1 MMRSLTPA
9 PCGPLL
15 PFTLTHPALTRWFA
29 LLSPYCPNKRRPR
42 SRSDAHARIGCSFS
56 TVIRLDSQTT
66 LLPPAPPT
74 GLLLI
79 CGAFRSLTLLRS
91 FKRRH
96 AWLNLR
102 GKRTTTGRINQ
113 VASLL
118 SLSIVSLLL
127 LLVLVVIVLL
137 LLLLL
142 LLLCGSLLTHP
153 NHNSQPS
160 TIARTHSTPTKSLR
174 LAIHS
179 HTFSHCHSINRVVAY
194 RVSPSSLPSFLLR
207 SLCLCSC
214 LFAARSCCLPV
225 FDCCFHSL
233 THTPT
238 QQSTPARH
246 ITHASPAR

>member
-1 MMRSLTPA
+1 MRSLTPA

-113 VASLL
+113 VASLSFNRL
-118 SLSIVSLLL
+118 IAAAVGGGDCAT
-127 LLVLVVIVLL
+127 VAAAVAAVWIIAD
-137 LLLLL
+137 
-142 LLLCGSLLTHP
+142 HP
-153 NHNSQPS
+153 HHNSQPS